1 MEDRKWIWIFESNQ
15 ANSGE
20 KCVYNVLCQAQQIIE
35 SGTKPPISTYSQT
48 HTQPPKCVNGKLVF
62 ILWTSRAHLKIEM
75 VRNCK

>member
-20 KCVYNVLCQAQQIIE
+20 KSVYNVLCQAQQMIDSI
-35 SGTKPPISTYSQT
+35 TKPPT
-48 HTQPPKCVNGKLVF
+48 HTHTHREPTECVNGKLVF

>member
-35 SGTKPPISTYSQT
+35 SGTKPPTFTYSQT
-48 HTQPPKCVNGKLVF
+48 LTHT
-62 ILWTSRAHLKIEM
+62 AA
-75 VRNCK
+75 